1 MRHIGIRICALLLSC
16 AIGVAAYVVLSR
28 SETLEMHIES
38 VLIPCRHYSPYGFT
52 NKPDIHLIPCE
63 SFMALERDGKWADV
77 NEPLTGRLFDPYM
90 IEHNC
95 GTLYLTISND
105 GTIRLNSTELGTL
118 ANIEEIRMEL
128 NRVFD
133 ARIRNRA
140 FLEGMEER
148 NDLPVSE
155 RIQATVLVGAACSV
169 KYGEVRKV
177 INAVKASSARLVVL
191 QTKDCDEVG
200 TMFDAH

>member
-16 AIGVAAYVVLSR
+16 AVGVAAYVVLSR

-95 GTLYLTISND
+95 
-105 GTIRLNSTELGTL
+105 
-118 ANIEEIRMEL
+118 
-128 NRVFD
+128 
-133 ARIRNRA
+133 
-140 FLEGMEER
+140 
-148 NDLPVSE
+148 
-155 RIQATVLVGAACSV
+155 
-169 KYGEVRKV
+169 
-177 INAVKASSARLVVL
+177 
-191 QTKDCDEVG
+191 
-200 TMFDAH
+200 